1 MAIRS
6 IKLKLKTRT
15 GPEAQNLRKG
25 IWRTHRLL
33 NEGVAYYMKML
44 LLFRQESTGGQ
55 TKKELQEE
63 LVRHIREQQQ
73 KNRADKNTQALPLD
87 KAFAA
92 LRQLYELLVPSSIGQ
107 SGDAQIISRKFLSPL
122 VDPNS
127 EGGKGTSKA
136 GAKPTWQKKK
146 KRSQRPD
153 LGAGL

>member
-6 IKLKLKTRT
+6 IKLKLKTHT

-55 TKKELQEE
+55 TKEELQEE

-73 KNRADKNTQALPLD
+73 QNRADKNTQELPIE
-87 KAFAA
+87 KA
-92 LRQLYELLVPSSIGQ
+92 
-107 SGDAQIISRKFLSPL
+107 
-122 VDPNS
+122 
-127 EGGKGTSKA
+127 
-136 GAKPTWQKKK
+136 
-146 KRSQRPD
+146 
-153 LGAGL
+153 